1 MLWVVL
7 LTSIPAISHEKSSSA
22 SPASDGVRGLVL
34 WSLQFTPRVAVMEGC
49 AVAMEVES
57 SLRLFKGLEALKER
71 VSAEAPDLGVVGIG
85 WAPTAMAALVMA
97 RCGVLDLGRRLLQP
111 VIDELP
117 LAALTAAVAHEE
129 TLSCAGITLLGE
141 LRRLP
146 RAQVS
151 RRFGT
156 ALLAAL
162 DQAYGQRAEVFRYET
177 IPEDFSARI
186 ELPAREDHA
195 PALLMYARPLL
206 MQMCGWL
213 ASRHAGAVGFRFRWI
228 HDSMRAK
235 DAGDGGEVTIRSA
248 EVLRD
253 LEHFVRLLAEHLAKQ
268 ELLAPVG
275 ELQIDAIGVQALT
288 EQSAS
293 LLPESMGSGESLYL
307 VLERIAA
314 RLGPKSVLQPV
325 LVDDHRMEWMTHWTP
340 LAKQKRHTPASVPE
354 QPEPTFVLEAPLELA
369 VINHRPHYEGP
380 LTLLIGPDRVE
391 GGWWDRLPGTS
402 ATRNVVRDYWIAQ
415 SDNAGVLSVF
425 NTQDADGRIAWF
437 LHGHFA

>member
-1 MLWVVL
+1 M
-7 LTSIPAISHEKSSSA
+7 
-22 SPASDGVRGLVL
+22 
-34 WSLQFTPRVAVMEGC
+34 VMEVQSC
-49 AVAMEVES
+49 
-57 SLRLFKGLEALKER
+57 LRLFKGLPALKER
-71 VSAEAPDLGVVGIG
+71 IGAEAPDLGVVGMG

-97 RCGVLDLGRRLLQP
+97 RCGVLDLGQRLLQP
-111 VIDELP
+111 VMDELP
-117 LAALTAAVAHEE
+117 LPALTAALPHAA
-129 TLSCAGITLLGE
+129 TLSCAGITTLGE

-151 RRFGT
+151 RRFG
-156 ALLAAL
+156 APLLGAM
-162 DQAYGQRAEVFRYET
+162 DQVYGQRAEVFKYEV

-195 PALLMYARPLL
+195 PALLRYARPLL

-213 ASRHAGAVGFRFRWI
+213 AARHAGAVGFRFRWI

-235 DAGDGGEVTIRSA
+235 DVGDGDEVTIRSA
-248 EVLRD
+248 ESLRD
-253 LEHFVRLLAEHLAKQ
+253 LEHFVRLLAEHLAKH

-275 ELQIDAIGVQALT
+275 ELQIDAIGVEAMT

-293 LLPESMGSGESLYL
+293 LLPESLGSGESLYL

-314 RLGPKSVLQPV
+314 RLGPLGVLQPV

-340 LAKQKRHTPASVPE
+340 LAKRKKRSPPPASE
-354 QPEPTFVLEAPLELA
+354 QPEPTFVLEVPLRLA
-369 VINHRPHYEGP
+369 VIDDRPHYEGP

-402 ATRNVVRDYWIAQ
+402 STRNVVRDYWIAQ
-415 SDNAGVLSVF
+415 SENAGVLSIF
-425 NTQDADGRIAWF
+425 NTQDAEGEIAWF

>member
-1 MLWVVL
+1 M
-7 LTSIPAISHEKSSSA
+7 
-22 SPASDGVRGLVL
+22 L

-49 AVAMEVES
+49 AVVMEVES
-57 SLRLFKGLEALKER
+57 SLRLFKGLSLLKAR
-71 VSAEAPDLGVVGIG
+71 VATEAPDLGVVGIG
-85 WAPTAMAALVMA
+85 WAPTAMAALVLA
-97 RCGVLDLGRRLLQP
+97 RCGVSDVGNRLLQP
-111 VIDELP
+111 VLDELP
-117 LAALTAAVAHEE
+117 LTALTAAAAYAE
-129 TLSCAGITLLGE
+129 TLSRAGITTLGQ

-151 RRFGT
+151 RRCDA
-156 ALLAAL
+156 ALLAAM
-162 DQAYGQRAEVFRYET
+162 DQAYGLRAEAFRYEE
-177 IPEDFSARI
+177 IPEDFSTRI

-213 ASRHAGAVGFRFRWI
+213 AARHAGALGFRFRWI

-248 EVLRD
+248 EPLRN

-275 ELQIDAIGVQALT
+275 ELQIDAVGVDALT

-293 LLPESMGSGESLYL
+293 LLPESLGDGESLYL

-314 RLGPKSVLQPV
+314 RLGPERVLQPV
-325 LVDDHRMEWMTHWTP
+325 LVDDHRAEWMTHWTP
-340 LAKQKRHTPASVPE
+340 VAKRKIKSAPPVPE
-354 QPEPTFVLEAPLELA
+354 LPEPTFILDKPLKLA
-369 VINHRPHYEGP
+369 LINERPHYEGA

-402 ATRNVVRDYWIAQ
+402 SMRQVVRDYWVA
-415 SDNAGVLSVF
+415 SSESAGVLSVF
-425 NTQDADGRIAWF
+425 SEALDDGGTAWF
-437 LHGHFA
+437 LHGHYA

>member
-1 MLWVVL
+1 MQ
-7 LTSIPAISHEKSSSA
+7 A
-22 SPASDGVRGLVL
+22 SEGLRGLVL
-34 WSLQFTPRVAVMEGC
+34 WSLQFTPRVAVVEGC

-57 SLRLFKGLEALKER
+57 SLRLFRGLEALKER
-71 VSAEAPDLGVVGIG
+71 VSAEAPDLGVVGMG

-111 VIDELP
+111 VMDELP
-117 LAALTAAVAHEE
+117 LAALTAANPHAEP
-129 TLSCAGITLLGE
+129 LSCAGITLLGE

-151 RRFGT
+151 RRFGAT
-156 ALLAAL
+156 LLAAL
-162 DQAYGQRAEVFRYET
+162 DQVYGQRAEVFRYEV
-177 IPEDFSARI
+177 IPEEFSARI
-186 ELPAREDHA
+186 ELPVREDHA

-213 ASRHAGAVGFRFRWI
+213 AAKHAGAVGFRFRWI
-228 HDSMRAK
+228 HDSMRAR

-248 EVLRD
+248 ECLRD
-253 LEHFVRLLAEHLAKQ
+253 LEHFVRLLAEHLARQ

-275 ELQIDAIGVQALT
+275 ELQIDAIGVQPLT
-288 EQSAS
+288 EQSKS
-293 LLPESMGSGESLYL
+293 LLPESLGSGESLYL

-314 RLGPKSVLQPV
+314 RLGPESVVQPV
-325 LVDDHRMEWMTHWTP
+325 LVDEHRMEWMTHWTP
-340 LAKQKRHTPASVPE
+340 LAKRKKRTPPPVPE
-354 QPEPTFVLEAPLELA
+354 QPEPTFVLEKPLELA
-369 VINHRPHYEGP
+369 VIKDRPHYEGA
-380 LTLLIGPDRVE
+380 LTLLVGPDRVE

-415 SDNAGVLSVF
+415 SDNAGVLSIF
-425 NTQDADGRIAWF
+425 STQGPDGRIAWF